1 MKIENFKNIGFI
13 EHTFDEAELIPL
25 KNEIEEFKDKRYV
38 WGTIGKEFNLPKSL
52 RYTND
57 LLAPICEKFE
67 ENFNYLEQVNVLTRG
82 LPLTLN
88 NMWVNFQRK
97 GEFFP
102 IHNHAGIYS
111 FVIWIKIPY
120 NLSDERTH
128 EKSRYPA
135 TAGPSHNLAGN
146 FQFVYINSTGRIQCK
161 EIPLDKTWE
170 NKMVLF
176 PSSMHHVVY
185 PFYTSD
191 EDRISVSGNFK
202 LLV

>member
-13 EHTFDEAELIPL
+13 EHTFDEAELVPL

-38 WGTIGKEFNLPKSL
+38 WGTIENEFSLPKSL
-52 RYTND
+52 RYMNN

-67 ENFNYLEQVNVLTRG
+67 ENFNHLEQVNVLSEG
-82 LPLTLN
+82 LPVALN

-97 GEFFP
+97 GEFLP

-120 NLSDERTH
+120 NLSDEQTH
-128 EKSRYPA
+128 EKSRYPS
-135 TAGPSHNLAGN
+135 TVGPSHNLAGN
-146 FQFVYINSTGRIQCK
+146 FQFVYINSIGRIQCR

-176 PSSMHHVVY
+176 PSIMHHVVY